1 MGVAVARLPRWLGHG
16 LLLGILALGVSY
28 GLTFGTGLDR
38 PSGCGSY
45 TNSYFPG
52 AELLL
57 LTLVLLG
64 GAAGWWTARTGGSLK
79 EAALAGLVV
88 GAVAGI
94 LPLFAVSSSVPSP
107 PPGCAQVPAFVRDN
121 YSSIAMQTRISA
133 LLEMAAL
140 GLIGGLAGGRS
151 FRRRQAP

>member
-16 LLLGILALGVSY
+16 LVVGIFALGVSY
-28 GLTFGTGLDR
+28 GLTLGTGLDR
-38 PSGCGSY
+38 PSGCGSS
-45 TNSYFPG
+45 NSYFPG
-52 AELLL
+52 AELLV

-64 GAAGWWTARTGGSLK
+64 GAAGWWTARTGGSLR
-79 EAALAGLVV
+79 EAVLAGLVV
-88 GAVAGI
+88 GAIAGI

-133 LLEMAAL
+133 LVEMAAL

-151 FRRRQAP
+151 SRRRHTP